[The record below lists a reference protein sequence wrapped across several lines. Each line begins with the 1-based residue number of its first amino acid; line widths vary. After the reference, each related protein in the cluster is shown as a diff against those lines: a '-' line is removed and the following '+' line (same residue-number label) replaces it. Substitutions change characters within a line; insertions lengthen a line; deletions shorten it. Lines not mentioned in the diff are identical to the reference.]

1 MKIGMVTFSKA
12 PCCSDAKSCLTLWL
26 YLYTVECQAPLSSTV
41 SQSLLKFMSIELVIL
56 CNHLI
61 FDHRLLL
68 LSSTFPSIRKNWRYS
83 FLSFPMSHLFA
94 SGSQSIGTSTSVSVL
109 PMNSQGWFLLG
120 STGLILQSKRC
131 SRLFSSTT
139 VWKHQFFRAQP
150 SSWSKSHIHTSCWK
164 NYSFDYTDFC
174 WQSEDSAF

>member
-1 MKIGMVTFSKA
+1 MVTFSKA

-61 FDHRLLL
+61 FDHQLLL

-94 SGSQSIGTSTSVSVL
+94 SGSQSIGTSTSASVL
-109 PMNSQGWFLLG
+109 PMNSQGWFPLGLNVWSPCSPRDSQESSLRLHVESINSSALSLLYG
-120 STGLILQSKRC
+120 
-131 SRLFSSTT
+131 
-139 VWKHQFFRAQP
+139 P
-150 SSWSKSHIHTSCWK
+150 SLTSLHD
-164 NYSFDYTDFC
+164 YS
-174 WQSEDSAF
+174 